1 MALRLLHT
9 ADWQIGRI
17 YSQFEPDDAA
27 ALFEARFQVVERLA
41 ALAHEH
47 AVHAVLVAGDVF
59 DAQTVADK
67 TIRRLFL
74 AMQGYPGPWLLL
86 PGNHDAALAESVWT
100 RAMRLGVVGPNH
112 HLCLDPTPRLI
123 DTRPGAFALLPA
135 PLVQRHT
142 HGDLTEWFASAATPA
157 GLPRIG
163 LAHGCVQGVLPDDID
178 SANPI
183 APGRAAQAGL
193 AWLALGDWHGSKRID
208 ERCWYAGTPETD
220 RFRAN
225 ESGQALLV
233 TLDGPNA
240 PPQVQPLATGRYRW
254 QLIEQTLTVASD
266 LDQTLALLAAL
277 GPADVVNLKLSGACD
292 LAAQRR
298 LQQAVDAARARVRAL
313 VHEAHALRLQ
323 PTEDDI
329 AALHADGYVGEVLQQ
344 LRDEQAGTPG
354 QPTAPDRPDP
364 PGSPGQPDERAE
376 RAERARDALLILARL
391 LDERGERSERGAP
404 A

>member
-17 YSQFEPDDAA
+17 HSQFEPDDAA

-41 ALAHEH
+41 ALAREH

-74 AMQGYPGPWLLL
+74 ALQGYPGPWLLL

-100 RAMRLGVVGPNH
+100 RAVRLGVVGPNH
-112 HLCLDPTPRLI
+112 HLCLDPAPRLI
-123 DTRPGAFALLPA
+123 DRQPGTSADGAFALLPA

-142 HGDLTEWFASAATPA
+142 HGDLTEWFATAATPT

-163 LAHGCVQGVLPDDID
+163 LAHGCVQGVLPEDID

-193 AWLALGDWHGSKRID
+193 AYLALGDWHGSQRID
-208 ERCWYAGTPETD
+208 ARCWYAGTPETD

-254 QLIEQTLTVASD
+254 QLVEQTLTVASD
-266 LDQTLALLAAL
+266 LDQTLALLATL
-277 GPADVVNLKLSGACD
+277 GPADVVNLKLGGACD

-298 LQQAVDAARARVRAL
+298 LQQAVEAARARVRAL

-344 LRDEQAGTPG
+344 LRDEQAGAPG
-354 QPTAPDRPDP
+354 HGVEPAEPDP
-364 PGSPGQPDERAE
+364 
-376 RAERARDALLILARL
+376 RAERAREALLILARL

-404 A
+404 T